1 MDSVICLAQAAHLI
15 ALAGIFMSMFNK
27 KALVRVTVAL
37 LAASTALTVTSVA
50 QGAQL
55 SATFP
60 EKKPALGQWGVDLT
74 ERDLSVKPGDD
85 FQKYAS
91 GTWLKKTAIPA
102 DKPEVGSFY
111 DVYDMSQDQLKALV
125 TSAPAT
131 SKYGALYPS
140 MMDEKRVEE
149 LGIKPLKPDLAKVA
163 AIKTKAQFARHMGT
177 TEGRFGSALFA
188 FDLEPDTA
196 DASMNSVYLY
206 QAGLGMPNRDYY
218 LDASFKPQRDA
229 YRAYLERTFKAIG
242 NPNPAAA
249 ADRVMAFETK
259 IAKVSWA
266 SEDRRDID
274 KTNNPMSTAELA
286 KYAPGIDWKA
296 YFAGA
301 KVPPQK
307 RMIVNEN
314 TAIKKI
320 AALYAATPLS
330 TLKDWEAFH
339 TTNQASPYLNKAMVD
354 SRFEFTKTISGVTE
368 QLPRWKRSISLV
380 SGATGEL
387 VGQDYVE
394 KYFPPASK
402 AKMVELVA
410 NLKTAMAARIEGNSW
425 MSPETKKAAIDKLGK
440 MQVMVGYPDKFRD
453 YTPLQISADDLYGNV
468 ERASAFNYAYGME
481 DLGKPVNHKKWGM
494 NPQTVN
500 AYNGGG
506 ENKIVFPAGILQPPF
521 FDPNADDAV
530 NYGGI
535 GAVIGHEISHG
546 FDDQGRK
553 FDANG
558 NVRDW
563 WTAEDGKRFDAE
575 AKIFGEQYAKFEA
588 APGAFVNPKL
598 TMGENIADFAGI
610 QVALDAYHHSLGGKP
625 APVIDGLTGD
635 QRFFLAYAQVW
646 REKQR
651 EDSVRSQVTT
661 DPHSPGRFR
670 IWGPVRN
677 VQAWYDAFGITPDNA
692 MYIPPEK
699 RAHIW

>member
-1 MDSVICLAQAAHLI
+1 MKDSGFKSFTKLRAS
-15 ALAGIFMSMFNK
+15 AL
-27 KALVRVTVAL
+27 L
-37 LAASTALTVTSVA
+37 LAASTACWTMPVVA
-50 QGAQL
+50 QTEAAATPVASGHPKLGA
-55 SATFP
+55 
-60 EKKPALGQWGVDLT
+60 WGVDLSA
-74 ERDLSVKPGDD
+74 RDLSVKPGND

-91 GTWLKKTAIPA
+91 GTWLAKTDIPA

-111 DVYDMSQDQLKALV
+111 EVYDMSQDQLKALV
-125 TSAPAT
+125 TSAP
-131 SKYGALYPS
+131 SSSQYGALYQS
-140 MMDEKRVEE
+140 MMDENRVEQ
-149 LGIKPLKPDLAKVA
+149 LGMAPLKPDLAKVA
-163 AIKTKAQFARHMGT
+163 AIKTKSDFARHMGKA
-177 TEGRFGSALFA
+177 GSGFGSSLFA
-188 FDLEPDTA
+188 YDLEPDTA
-196 DASMNSVYLY
+196 DAKMNALYLY
-206 QAGLGMPNRDYY
+206 QNGLGLPNRDYY
-218 LDASFKPQRDA
+218 LEAQFKPQRDA

-242 NPNPAAA
+242 NSTPAAA
-249 ADRVMAFETK
+249 ANRVMAFETA
-259 IAKVSWA
+259 IAQKSWA
-266 SEDRRDID
+266 SADRRDID
-274 KTNNPMSTAELA
+274 KTNNPMSAAALA
-286 KYAPGIDWKA
+286 KYAPGIDWNA
-296 YFAGA
+296 FFSGA
-301 KVPPQK
+301 SVPAQK
-307 RMIVNEN
+307 RMIINEN
-314 TAIKKI
+314 TAIREL
-320 AALYAATPLS
+320 AAIYARTPLS
-330 TLKDWEAFH
+330 TLKEWEAFH
-339 TTNQASPYLNKAMVD
+339 TADDAAPYLNKAMVD
-354 SRFEFTKTISGVTE
+354 SRFDYVKTISGVTE
-368 QLPRWKRSISLV
+368 QRPRWKRSLSLV
-380 SGATGEL
+380 DGALGEL
-387 VGQDYVE
+387 IGQDYVA
-394 KYFPPASK
+394 KYFPPSSK

-410 NLKTAMAARIEGNSW
+410 NLKAAMAARIQGNGW
-425 MSPETKKAAIDKLGK
+425 MSEGTKKAAVDKLAR
-440 MQVMVGYPDKFRD
+440 MDVMVGYPDKFRD
-453 YTPLQISADDLYGNV
+453 YNALEIKADDLYGNV
-468 ERASAFNYAYGME
+468 QRANAFNYAYEME

-553 FDANG
+553 FDASG

-563 WTAEDGKRFDAE
+563 WTAEDSKRFDAE
-575 AKIFGEQYAKFEA
+575 AKVFGDQYAKFEA

-610 QVALDAYHHSLGGKP
+610 QVALDAYHRSLGGKP

-635 QRFFLAYAQVW
+635 QRFFLAFAQVW

-651 EDSVRSQVTT
+651 EDNVRSQVTT